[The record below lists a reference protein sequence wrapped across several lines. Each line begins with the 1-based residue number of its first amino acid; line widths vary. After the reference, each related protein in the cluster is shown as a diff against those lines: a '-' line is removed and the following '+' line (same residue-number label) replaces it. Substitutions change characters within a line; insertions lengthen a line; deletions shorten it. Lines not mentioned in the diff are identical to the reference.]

1 MPTKKTVE
9 ETVETNPVIDD
20 GISVVVPKKAAPKG
34 ETRVR
39 IFLPL
44 PSESESGL
52 KVDPYEH
59 VTING
64 NPPVLIKRGE
74 YVEVTV
80 PVFEQLR
87 KRYPNI

>member
-1 MPTKKTVE
+1 MPTTDKKTE
-9 ETVETNPVIDD
+9 EMVND
-20 GISVVVPKKAAPKG
+20 GISVAIKKKEEPRK

-39 IFLPL
+39 IMLPM
-44 PSESESGL
+44 PIESESGL

-64 NPPVLIKRGE
+64 QNPVLIKRGE
-74 YVEVTV
+74 WVDVTI

-87 KRYPNI
+87 KRYPHI

>member
-1 MPTKKTVE
+1 MPTTTKKPE
-9 ETVETNPVIDD
+9 EMVND
-20 GISVVVPKKAAPKG
+20 GISVAIKKKEEPRK

-39 IFLPL
+39 IMLPMTI
-44 PSESESGL
+44 ESESGL

-64 NPPVLIKRGE
+64 QAPVLIKRGE
-74 YVEVTV
+74 WVNVTI

>member
-1 MPTKKTVE
+1 MPTTTKKPE
-9 ETVETNPVIDD
+9 EMVND
-20 GISVVVPKKAAPKG
+20 GISVAIKKKEEAKK

-39 IFLPL
+39 IMLPL
-44 PSESESGL
+44 PVESESGL

-64 NPPVLIKRGE
+64 QAPVLIKRGE
-74 YVEVTV
+74 WVDVTI